1 MSDRYMTRLAGCVPW
16 GRGLLPVL
24 VISFV
29 VIRLAEAQGIAPSLV
44 RSFGDDLLCLP
55 LVLSV
60 VLTVHRLSVRSHR
73 FTLPGFH
80 GLLTVALF
88 GILFEGILPL
98 LGAGAVADPLDVLMY
113 LAGFL
118 VFQLGLNQPKLEVS
132 WKPLT
137 LSPPVGRSRN
147 STLTT

>member
-1 MSDRYMTRLAGCVPW
+1 MSDRYLIRLAGCIPW

-24 VISFV
+24 VVSFV
-29 VIRLAEAQGIAPSLV
+29 VIRLTESQGSAPSLV

-60 VLTVHRLSVRSHR
+60 VLTAHRLSVRSCR

-88 GILFEGILPL
+88 GIFFEGILPL

-118 VFQLGLNQPKLEVS
+118 VFQLGLNQPTWRYHGNL
-132 WKPLT
+132 
-137 LSPPVGRSRN
+137 
-147 STLTT
+147 

>member
-24 VISFV
+24 VVSFF
-29 VIRLAEAQGIAPSLV
+29 VIRLAEAQGIAPGLV

-60 VLTVHRLSVRSHR
+60 MLTAHRLSVRSRR

-80 GLLTVALF
+80 GLLTVAVF
-88 GILFEGILPL
+88 GIFFEGVLPL

-118 VFQLGLNQPKLEVS
+118 VFQLGLNQPTWRYHGNL
-132 WKPLT
+132 
-137 LSPPVGRSRN
+137 
-147 STLTT
+147 

>member
-1 MSDRYMTRLAGCVPW
+1 MSDRYLIRLAGCIPW
-16 GRGLLPVL
+16 GRGLLLVL
-24 VISFV
+24 VVSFV
-29 VIRLAEAQGIAPSLV
+29 MIRLAEAQGIAPSLV

-60 VLTVHRLSVRSHR
+60 VLTVHRLTVRSRR

-118 VFQLGLNQPKLEVS
+118 VFQLGLNQPTWRYHGNL
-132 WKPLT
+132 
-137 LSPPVGRSRN
+137 
-147 STLTT
+147 